1 MARTS
6 GLIEAWGRGFDKIK
20 VGCEE
25 YGGELPGYEL
35 SASGVMV
42 MCKACPAYME
52 LLRNGAEMAG
62 GSEGR
67 SKGKSK
73 GKSKV
78 KSKGNNEDKI
88 VALLVS
94 NPSLR
99 QGEIA
104 DKVGLSI
111 PGVEKIMRRL
121 RNEGKLVREGSSR
134 NGCWKVVL
142 N

>member
-1 MARTS
+1 M
-6 GLIEAWGRGFDKIK
+6 
-20 VGCEE
+20 
-25 YGGELPGYEL
+25 
-35 SASGVMV
+35 SANGVMV
-42 MCKACPAYME
+42 ACKACPAYKE
-52 LLRNGAEMAG
+52 LLKNGAEAAG
-62 GSEGR
+62 GSEGKG
-67 SKGKSK
+67 KGKSK
-73 GKSKV
+73 GKSKA

-134 NGCWKVVL
+134 NGCWKVEVR
-142 N
+142 